1 MRRWSRIALS
11 AVAVL
16 GVAGTLL
23 AVGAA
28 SGSPG
33 AEAPSSAEQDTAA
46 QAGPPQGRDRLAQDI
61 AGLQATLDR
70 APGNERAWTE
80 LGFAYV
86 QQARLSADPGLYA
99 RAEGAFA
106 KALALRPTD
115 NDEALTGQA
124 SLAAARHDFAE
135 ALALTDRSIAIN
147 AYSPTTFAVR
157 SDALTELGRYAD
169 AQTAVQTLLD
179 LRPGGLDGLSRAS
192 YVFELRGDVGRAE
205 ELLEQAAEAA
215 VTPPDIAFTEYFRGE
230 LAFNN
235 GDLTAARAAYDRAI
249 EADPTSLQSV
259 AGRAK
264 VLAATGET
272 TASAADYRTVVER
285 LPLPEYL
292 AGFGEL
298 LEATGQQQ
306 EAEEQYAV
314 LRATQQLYAAG
325 GQDVDTELAIF
336 EANHGTPAAAL
347 ASAEKAYAKRPQAIF
362 TQDAYAWALHAAGR
376 SKEALP
382 IAKTSTRLGLRSP
395 ALYYRLGTIAA
406 AAGDTATARTALSR
420 ALELNPAFSPL
431 HAPKAQALLKTLR

>member
-1 MRRWSRIALS
+1 MRRWSRTALS

-16 GVAGTLL
+16 GIAGTLL
-23 AVGAA
+23 AVGVAA
-28 SGSPG
+28 GSPG
-33 AEAPSSAEQDTAA
+33 AEAPAPAGQDAAPQDPAA
-46 QAGPPQGRDRLAQDI
+46 QGI
-61 AGLQATLDR
+61 ARLQATLDR
-70 APGNERAWTE
+70 TPGNDSAWTE

-86 QQARLSADPGLYA
+86 QQARLTADPGLYA
-99 RAEGAFA
+99 RADGAFA
-106 KALALRPTD
+106 TSLKLRPTD
-115 NDEALTGQA
+115 NDVALTGQA

-135 ALALTDRSIAIN
+135 ALALTDRSLAIN
-147 AYSPTTFAVR
+147 AFSPTTFAVR
-157 SDALTELGRYAD
+157 SDALTELGRYD
-169 AQTAVQTLLD
+169 EAQDAVQKLLD

-192 YVFELRGDVGRAE
+192 YVFELRGDVARAR
-205 ELLEQAAEAA
+205 ELLEQAADAA
-215 VTPPDIAFTEYFRGE
+215 VAPADVAFAQYFLGE

-235 GDLTAARAAYDRAI
+235 GDLGAAQAAYDRALA
-249 EADPTSLQSV
+249 ADPDALASV

-264 VLAATGET
+264 VAAAKGES
-272 TASAADYRTVVER
+272 TAAAEDYSRVVKR

-292 AGFGEL
+292 VAFGEL
-298 LEATGQQQ
+298 LESTGQVQA
-306 EAEEQYAV
+306 AEEQYAV

-336 EANHGTPAAAL
+336 EADHGTPAAAL
-347 ASAEKAYAKRPQAIF
+347 ASAEKAYAKRPKAIF
-362 TQDAYAWALHAAGR
+362 TQDAYAWALHAAGQ

-382 IAKTSTRLGLRSP
+382 IAKASTRLGLHSP